1 MDPEKKGN
9 ENMNK
14 LLRNAAAFMTA
25 GLMATASFGVES
37 FAESAKLYSSAAE
50 LNYAATVAKPTYT
63 VKGTAG
69 VRKIRLSTSTSGATI
84 YYTTNG
90 ATPTTSSKKYTGGL
104 LQITKNT
111 KIRAIA
117 VKGSSKSSI
126 MTKTFQVA
134 TKYGDVTGDGTI
146 NSNDYTRLKNFLAG
160 KTTYIC
166 KDNADC
172 DGSGGLSSKD
182 LTVLNQYLNGKISR
196 LPSSAVATVKK
207 PTATKAKI
215 YGGMRIT
222 LKTTVSGATI
232 YYTTNGATPTTS
244 STRYSSP
251 FTLTSTKTIKAI
263 VYKNGET
270 SNPLTF
276 TASVGTTSSVQSDKS
291 TSINY
296 NEPIEVKLSN
306 STSGSLIYYTLDG
319 TDPRTSSTVKSYN
332 GAIKLSEDTTIRA
345 YARSKGNDDS
355 DVTTFNYKVKG
366 GTTISGV
373 VWDDT
378 YSSSYGSSYG
388 YGSSSSSSSITS
400 NGQKASNEP
409 GISGIPVYII
419 TSSTNVQDAPT
430 RYVQRMVT
438 DSNGAYSFT
447 GLDAGTS
454 YRVVFEYN
462 YQKYRAY
469 GNVVSGGNQATVYTS
484 LPSLRVEN
492 NGTYAITG
500 YNSSSYLN
508 SINSYSSAV
517 NSSNYITYAATGT
530 YRGSVSNAD
539 FALISKN
546 YGSLDLKMSVSG
558 ATNNKIAA
566 GKTLQ
571 YSLTLTNNSPVSS
584 TVLSDATIGVYLT
597 NVFPDINLYQK
608 TTTLN
613 TNSTYINGGYRYL
626 TFTDF
631 IDTNGLAPGR
641 SVNIVFDATV
651 DINTAANTKI
661 EACAE
666 VTSYRFATS
675 CYDYYSIPGNM
686 TIGRPSQNDE
696 ASAAA
701 VTVTGSSEVE
711 KTMDIIKNNA
721 YVMVGDINTQCLLV
735 VAKNCSSLNE
745 VSFLEMTNQGI
756 VTYATDP
763 QKIGDDL
770 YIWFNVV
777 GVNEGTTKIPI
788 IYDNKTVY
796 LTVTAVD
803 STP

>member
-37 FAESAKLYSSAAE
+37 YAESAKLYSSTAE

-69 VRKIRLSTSTSGATI
+69 VRKIRLSTTTSGATI

-117 VKGSSKSSI
+117 VKGSSKSSV
-126 MTKTFQVA
+126 MTKTFRVA

-196 LPSSAVATVKK
+196 LPSSAVATVAK
-207 PTATKAKI
+207 PTATKAKV

-251 FTLTSTKTIKAI
+251 FTLTSSKTIKAI
-263 VYKNGET
+263 VYKNGDT

-276 TASVGTTSSVQSDKS
+276 TADVGTTASVQSDKNTS
-291 TSINY
+291 TNY
-296 NEPIEVKLSN
+296 NEAIDVKLSS

-319 TDPRTSSTVKSYN
+319 SDPRTSSTVKSYS
-332 GAIKLSEDTTIRA
+332 GAIKLTEDTTIRA
-345 YARSKGNDDS
+345 YARSKGNVDS

-378 YSSSYGSSYG
+378 YTTSYSSGYGYSSTSSSA
-388 YGSSSSSSSITS
+388 ITA
-400 NGQKASNEP
+400 NGIKASNEP

-419 TSSTNVQDAPT
+419 NSSTNVQDAPT

-447 GLDAGTS
+447 GLDS
-454 YRVVFEYN
+454 SVNYRVVFEYN

-484 LPSLRVEN
+484 LPNLRIEN
-492 NGTYAITG
+492 NGAYSVTG
-500 YNSSSYLN
+500 YNSSSYY
-508 SINSYSSAV
+508 SSVNSYSSAV
-517 NSSNYITYAATGT
+517 NNSAFVTYAATGT
-530 YRGSVSNAD
+530 YRGTVNNAD
-539 FALISKN
+539 LALITKN
-546 YGSLDLKMSVSG
+546 YGNLDLKMSVSG

-571 YSLTLTNNSPVSS
+571 YSLTLTNNSPVTS
-584 TVLSDATIGVYLT
+584 TILSDASIGVYLT

-613 TNSTYINGGYRYL
+613 TNSTYVNGGYRYL
-626 TFTDF
+626 TFTNF
-631 IDTNGLAPGR
+631 VDTNGLAPGR
-641 SVNIVFDATV
+641 SINIVFDATV
-651 DINTAANTKI
+651 DANTAANTKI
-661 EACAE
+661 EAYAE

-675 CYDYYSIPGNM
+675 CYDYYSAPGNL
-686 TIGRPSQNDE
+686 TVGRVSQNDE
-696 ASAAA
+696 ASATAI
-701 VTVTGSSEVE
+701 TVTGSDEVD
-711 KTMDIIKNNA
+711 KSMDIIKNNA

-777 GVNEGTTKIPI
+777 GVNSGTTKIPI
-788 IYDNKTVY
+788 IYNDKTVY
-796 LTVTAVD
+796 LTVTAVENQ
-803 STP
+803 T